1 MSWLTITTP
10 SDRCSDMEVGRSF
23 GGEDKTTYNRQ
34 TIKDNLRLFTPEI
47 LDKINQLVVK
57 AGHGLVK
64 KNAPKDGPTRIRT
77 EKKIE
82 LHDSSKALRARCDSF
97 VVETREKVARQL

>member
-1 MSWLTITTP
+1 MSWLTITTA
-10 SDRCSDMEVGRSF
+10 SGRCSGMEVGRSF

-47 LDKINQLVVK
+47 LDEINQLVVK

-64 KNAPKDGPTRIRT
+64 KKRPKRWANPNSHGEED
-77 EKKIE
+77 
-82 LHDSSKALRARCDSF
+82 
-97 VVETREKVARQL
+97 